1 MKIALFGA
9 TGRTGKEILIQ
20 SLIKGYRV
28 KALVR
33 DPQKIDLHDEKL
45 ELIQGDVRNEEA
57 VFKTIEG
64 ADAVMFALGMRSAAD
79 KFVTSQGTGLILKAM
94 EANQVKRIVVV
105 SAAGLFGAKDSGFFF
120 GCIIRPLF
128 LKKSFDDKVRQL
140 ELLENSEVEW
150 ILVRPVALIDAMKT
164 GKYHITLDKPI
175 GSRISRADVADFMLN
190 QLNGSKYIRQMPI
203 ISY

>member
-20 SLIKGYRV
+20 SLVKGYQV

-33 DPQKIDLHDEKL
+33 DPQKIDIRDEKL
-45 ELIQGDVRNEEA
+45 EIIQGDVRDREA
-57 VFKTIEG
+57 VFSTIEG
-64 ADAVMFALGMRSAAD
+64 ADAVMFAVGMRSAAD
-79 KFVTSQGTGLILKAM
+79 KFVTSQGTRIIIDAM

-105 SAAGLFGAKDSGFFF
+105 SAAGLFGPKDSGFFF
-120 GCIIRPLF
+120 GCVIRPLF

-140 ELLENSEVEW
+140 ELLKNSEVEW

-164 GKYHITLDKPI
+164 GKYNITLDKPI
-175 GSRISRADVADFMLN
+175 GSRISRADVADFMLH
-190 QLNGSKYIRQMPI
+190 QLNGSKYLRLMPI